1 MQMGV
6 KTYNFQNPEL
16 QQMASRK
23 ARVSPRPRT
32 YNSKRKRVQEVQKE
46 LIREE
51 LLKEG
56 FVQQLGTVL
65 PQINDALIA
74 SALQPT
80 SAGASDRRII
90 YTALKIIAKERENE
104 SQETMGQIISDL
116 MKS

>member
-1 MQMGV
+1 MEQ

-16 QQMASRK
+16 QQKASRK
-23 ARVSPRPRT
+23 ARHSVRPKTYRT
-32 YNSKRKRVQEVQKE
+32 KSKRVEEVKKE
-46 LIREE
+46 LIKEE

-56 FVQQLGTVL
+56 FMQQIGTVL
-65 PQINDALIA
+65 PQINEALIA

-80 SAGASDRRII
+80 SAGTSDRRIV

-104 SQETMGQIISDL
+104 PQETMGQIIADL